1 MAIYTPRGLKI
12 RLDRAYAFAL
22 MARLYPHV
30 DAFRLLQLTE
40 EVENMGSVASFI
52 AGIVAFA
59 LRLDPLM
66 ILVVV
71 GATNFAFRMVHL
83 LGLFFPPFN
92 LILPLSRA
100 YSLGAGYGVFL
111 VGLLVFGFFTVG
123 WKGVLAYIVARIAA
137 SVLAEATD
145 FAYAKVIVKKTGIFP
160 TASERSFFHAYR
172 LMADRIGVTRSLEV
186 TDEEMKSGN
195 WEVVFKDLMVKWPE
209 VVSRFTPD

>member
-12 RLDRAYAFAL
+12 QLGQAYAFAL
-22 MARLYPHV
+22 MARLYPDV

-71 GATNFAFRMVHL
+71 GGTNFAFRMVHL

-92 LILPLSRA
+92 LILPLSRV
-100 YSLGAGYGVFL
+100 YSLVAGYGVFL

-145 FAYAKVIVKKTGIFP
+145 FAYAKVILKETGIFL

-172 LMADRIGVTRSLEV
+172 LMADRVGATRSLEV
-186 TDEEMKSGN
+186 TDEEMELEN
-195 WEVVFKDLMVKWPE
+195 WKEVFIDLKVKWPE